1 MHYLG
6 VDMAVDKHDLCL
18 MADDGRV
25 LSECSVSNSHE
36 GFEDLR
42 RLLNGLGEIVINVER
57 PDGMFVDWLSK
68 ERYGIYVT
76 PPLLVAH
83 RRGRRTKDDRGDAY
97 LLAQLLQIKDRD
109 CRPLP
114 RQSQVVLHLDQL
126 IKAYDIVVEE
136 QHRDV
141 VRLIWTL
148 RQYYP
153 TAVDAFRDRDSPTF
167 LAFLKAYPTPR
178 AAQALSMRKLAQFLR
193 KHKAFTTSRLNKIY
207 AALQAP
213 LPPVPLEEGYV
224 EAILMILPRIQ
235 LLSQQHKQL
244 HQRIVEVFETHPEA
258 RWWRSFPGA
267 SGPLTPA
274 RLLAAIGDDRQRYPS
289 AQVLQAIAG
298 TVPVTRRSGKQ
309 IRIEF
314 RRGCSKL
321 LRRAVGDLAR
331 QSIKHSGWAR
341 SYFYDQLERG
351 HHKSRAYRAL
361 GNRWLAIIWKLWQ
374 TGDTYC
380 EAKHVA
386 NRSRRG
392 QPVSVEDARQVASA

>member
-6 VDMAVDKHDLCL
+6 VDMAVEKHDLCL
-18 MADDGRV
+18 MAEDGRV
-25 LSECSVSNSHE
+25 LSECSVPNSHE

-42 RLLNGLGEIVINVER
+42 RLVDGLGEVAINVER

-68 ERYGIYVT
+68 EKYAIYVT

-83 RRGRRTKDDRGDAY
+83 RRGRRSKDDRGDAY

-114 RQSQVVLHLDQL
+114 RQSQIVLHLDQL
-126 IKAYDIVVEE
+126 VKAYSIVAQE
-136 QHRDV
+136 QQRDV
-141 VRLIWTL
+141 VRLVWTL

-167 LAFLKAYPTPR
+167 LAFIKAYPTPG
-178 AAQALSMRKLAQFLR
+178 AAQALSMRKLGQFLR
-193 KHKAFTTSRLNKIY
+193 KHRSFTQPRLEKIY
-207 AALQAP
+207 AAIHAP
-213 LPPVPLEEGYV
+213 TPPVPLEQGYV
-224 EAILMILPRIQ
+224 EAIQMILPRIE
-235 LLSQQHKQL
+235 LLSQQRKDL
-244 HQRIVEVFETHPEA
+244 LRRIVEVFETHPDA
-258 RWWRSFPGA
+258 SWWRSLPGA

-289 AQVLQAIAG
+289 PQVLQAIAG

-309 IRIEF
+309 VRVEF
-314 RRGCSKL
+314 RRGCSKP
-321 LRRAVGDLAR
+321 LRKAVGDLAH

-341 SYFYDQLERG
+341 SYFYDQIDRG
-351 HHKSRAYRAL
+351 HGKSRAYRAL

-374 TGDTYC
+374 TGEPYS
-380 EAKHVA
+380 EAIHVA

-392 QPVSVEDARQVASA
+392 QPLRHENALQVVPA